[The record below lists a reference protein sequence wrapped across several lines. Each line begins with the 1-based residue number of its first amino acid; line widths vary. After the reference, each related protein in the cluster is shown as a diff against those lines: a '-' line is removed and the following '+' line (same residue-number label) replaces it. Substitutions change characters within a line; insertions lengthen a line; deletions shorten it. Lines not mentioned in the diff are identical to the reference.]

1 MKDVN
6 ILKNNGVDVDKSLE
20 LFGDMEM
27 YDDTLNEFLNGVTEK
42 LEHLK
47 KYKEASDMANYA
59 ILVHSLKSDAR
70 YLGFTKLAELA
81 YNHELKSKEND
92 VDYVYDNYDSLIDE
106 VNRVIKVASTY
117 AGVECQILEETKN
130 NVLKDK
136 TILVVDDS
144 TLIRSFIQKVF
155 DDTYEVKMANDGLEA
170 INIINSDSEHKIVGM
185 LLDLNMPNVNGF
197 QVLEYFKQNGLFT
210 KVPVSI
216 ITGDDA
222 KETVNKAF
230 AYPVVDVLAKPF
242 NERDVKRVVEK
253 TIEFM

>member
-42 LEHLK
+42 LENLK